1 MTKLMRGGL
10 AVLAIVAGATA
21 ALAQSPEVPLKG
33 RDRDP
38 NLPPLNQTIPEKV
51 RPGDATSNA
60 DKSDTTGS
68 TLSDK
73 LQRSDGVIKPPAT
86 GTPDMAVTPLDPTP
100 NSTPVIKPGEL
111 PGRGPNTEA
120 K

>member
-1 MTKLMRGGL
+1 MSKLMRG
-10 AVLAIVAGATA
+10 AVLLLTGITATA
-21 ALAQSPEVPLKG
+21 ALAQSPDVPLRG

-51 RPGDATSNA
+51 RPQEPTSE
-60 DKSDTTGS
+60 KGDTTGS

-73 LQRSDGVIKPPAT
+73 LQQSDGVIKPPAT
-86 GTPDMAVTPLDPTP
+86 GAPDMSVTPPEPNP
-100 NSTPVIKPGEL
+100 NSTPVIRPGEL
-111 PGRGPNTEA
+111 PGRGPGTEA

>member
-1 MTKLMRGGL
+1 MLMLTRGAMLLLGGL
-10 AVLAIVAGATA
+10 TAGA
-21 ALAQSPEVPLKG
+21 ALAQSPDVPLRG

-51 RPGDATSNA
+51 RPQEPTSE
-60 DKSDTTGS
+60 KGDTTGS

-73 LQRSDGVIKPPAT
+73 LQQSDGVIKPPAT
-86 GTPDMAVTPLDPTP
+86 GAPDMSVTPPEPNP
-100 NSTPVIKPGEL
+100 NSTPVIRPGEL
-111 PGRGPNTEA
+111 PGRGPGTEA

>member
-1 MTKLMRGGL
+1 MSKLMRGGL
-10 AVLAIVAGATA
+10 AALAIVAGAST
-21 ALAQSPEVPLKG
+21 ALAQSPEVPLQG
-33 RDRDP
+33 RTRDP

-68 TLSDK
+68 TLSDR
-73 LQRSDGVIKPPAT
+73 LQQSDGVIKPPAT
-86 GTPDMAVTPLDPTP
+86 GAPDMAVKPPEPTP
-100 NSTPVIKPGEL
+100 NSTPVIKPGQL
-111 PGRGPNTEA
+111 PGQGPGTEA

>member
-1 MTKLMRGGL
+1 MSKLMRGGML
-10 AVLAIVAGATA
+10 ALAGLLSTA
-21 ALAQSPEVPLKG
+21 ALAQSPDVPLKG

-60 DKSDTTGS
+60 DRSDTTGS
-68 TLSDK
+68 TLSDR
-73 LQRSDGVIKPPAT
+73 LQKSDGVIAPPAT
-86 GTPDMAVTPLDPTP
+86 GAPDMAVRPPEPSP
-100 NSTPVIKPGEL
+100 NTTPVIRPGQL
-111 PGRGPNTEA
+111 PGQAPGTEA